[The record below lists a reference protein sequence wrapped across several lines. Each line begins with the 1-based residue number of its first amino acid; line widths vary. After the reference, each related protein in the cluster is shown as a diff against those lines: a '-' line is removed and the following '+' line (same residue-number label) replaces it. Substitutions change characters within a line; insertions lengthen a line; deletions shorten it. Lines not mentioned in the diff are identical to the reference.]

1 MSIHWIAAETDD
13 VNAILEAVDY
23 AIAHDVRGA
32 PPASGRP
39 IAVDATDRYLD
50 ESITLAEA
58 TWAIDAGRVVPS
70 HRPLIGALFGAL
82 QRLTQRLLWW
92 HTAPRWEQI
101 TTHQG
106 AATRVLAVLVHRDRE
121 QRRRI
126 TWLEREVERLAAV
139 ERPMLVMSIEQRE
152 LRRRIAE
159 LEQRLEQRADG

>member
-32 PPASGRP
+32 PPVPGRP
-39 IAVDATDRYLD
+39 IATDATDRYLD
-50 ESITLAEA
+50 ESVALAEA
-58 TWAIDAGRVVPS
+58 TWAIDAERTVPS
-70 HRPLIGALFGAL
+70 HRPLLGTLFGAL

-126 TWLEREVERLAAV
+126 IWLEREVERLAAV

-159 LEQRLEQRADG
+159 LERRLEQRADG

>member
-13 VNAILEAVDY
+13 VAAILEAVDY
-23 AIAHDVRGA
+23 AITHDVRGA
-32 PPASGRP
+32 PPVSERP
-39 IAVDATDRYLD
+39 VATDTTDRYLD
-50 ESITLAEA
+50 ESVTLAEA
-58 TWAIDAGRVVPS
+58 TWAVDAARIVPS
-70 HRPLIGALFGAL
+70 HRPLVGALFGLA
-82 QRLTQRLLWW
+82 QRLTHRLFGW

-101 TTHQG
+101 TTYQG

-139 ERPMLVMSIEQRE
+139 ERPLLVMSIEQRE

-159 LEQRLEQRADG
+159 LERRLEQRADG